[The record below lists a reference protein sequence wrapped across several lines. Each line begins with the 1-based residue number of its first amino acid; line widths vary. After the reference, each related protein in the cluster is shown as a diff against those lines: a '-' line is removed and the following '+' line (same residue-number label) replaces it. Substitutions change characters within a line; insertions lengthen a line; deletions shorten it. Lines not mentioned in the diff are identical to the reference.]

1 MGRRAAIFWHAALSI
16 LAGVA
21 YYFAVLA
28 RPFELTGEISHGLGT
43 AGRIGCGILVGLAAL
58 PVVFHL
64 LRTRRP
70 EFGTPALALNLRT
83 GSIVAHL
90 LAAVLIVGTAV
101 AEIWLSLDAA
111 GQWLFGVYGA
121 AAAIGVLGIFAFEL
135 SFVAE
140 LASPP
145 KPLKP
150 KKDKRRGR
158 GKTAEGADSQAD
170 ADTEADA
177 AAAETEPEDRA
188 AVPEAA
194 VPETEAA
201 ETEPVA
207 ETEGVGDDAAGE
219 ADSELGRRRPTIC
232 PPPKTP
238 WLSRHREVDCATA
251 APAVSQPAPGGA
263 GARAAESPQTI
274 SAGSR
279 VCSASRNV
287 L

>member
-21 YYFAVLA
+21 YYIAVLA

-43 AGRIGCGILVGLAAL
+43 TGRIGCGILVGLAAL
-58 PVVFHL
+58 PVVFDL
-64 LRTRRP
+64 LRTRRL

-83 GSIVAHL
+83 GSIAAHL

-111 GQWLFGVYGA
+111 GQWLFGIYGA

-140 LASPP
+140 LPP

-188 AVPEAA
+188 AVPE
-194 VPETEAA
+194 TEAA

-219 ADSELGRRRPTIC
+219 ADSELEAPETDDLPTAEDTVAVEAPRGGLRNRRPSG
-232 PPPKTP
+232 K
-238 WLSRHREVDCATA
+238 
-251 APAVSQPAPGGA
+251 
-263 GARAAESPQTI
+263 

-279 VCSASRNV
+279 RRRRSRSGVASDD
-287 L
+287 